1 MSAAALATLLPD
13 QAIDLTRAD
22 ENWNA
27 VATPDGW
34 GRHVMDVLGDST
46 GAVFEDP
53 VLQHLVWIIPPGGAD
68 DWPAAPPLNI
78 TLYRA
83 GDRLNV
89 PGLNGS
95 RCGTRWLHPPQ
106 ADWLFT
112 DADALRQV
120 VEGVVGPLNE
130 AADMAPAQVCRFCTT
145 ITRDAA
151 VIEVWESINGLR
163 RISYACQTRWR
174 DTGGSTGHLL
184 DLGKPR

>member
-1 MSAAALATLLPD
+1 M
-13 QAIDLTRAD
+13 
-22 ENWNA
+22 
-27 VATPDGW
+27 
-34 GRHVMDVLGDST
+34 
-46 GAVFEDP
+46 
-53 VLQHLVWIIPPGGAD
+53 
-68 DWPAAPPLNI
+68 NI

-95 RCGTRWLHPPQ
+95 CCGTRWLHPPQ
-106 ADWLFT
+106 ADRLFT

-120 VEGVVGPLNE
+120 VESVVGPLNE

-151 VIEVWESINGLR
+151 VIEVWEFINGLR
-163 RISYACQTRWR
+163 RISYVCQTCWR